1 MPHNFI
7 KIICGKKCSI
17 VENVLLYI
25 VFLYIDFHCWD
36 QEKSSSYPFVV
47 IMILC
52 LLFRNTVRVLTAI
65 YCRPTFRL
73 CSMSPNEE
81 DERRHPAVSL
91 FVYSSQK
98 SCITEEQLFTTVY
111 ETYIAVLPRYNEC
124 QWRIQIRFCIL
135 ISLYRGLLKCIS
147 LCQVKTFIMN
157 NH

>member
-1 MPHNFI
+1 MELSLCWLEDSGPFVILNSFFIWGFDRNSLYRGFSVPHNFI

-98 SCITEEQLFTTVY
+98 SCITEWYHHFQVSY
-111 ETYIAVLPRYNEC
+111 LP
-124 QWRIQIRFCIL
+124 
-135 ISLYRGLLKCIS
+135 S
-147 LCQVKTFIMN
+147 IMK
-157 NH
+157 